1 MATELRET
9 GVSVV
14 DQVPWGTHFCSF
26 YETKQDLLDILIPFF
41 KVGLENNEF
50 CLWVI
55 SDPGLITVEEAKAA
69 LEQAVPDLDR
79 HLSDEN
85 IEILDAL
92 GWYIE
97 ENVPNLERAM
107 SAWDEKLKRALALG
121 YDGMRISGDTFWL
134 GEKDWKEFCA
144 HEKQVND
151 RITDQRMTIWCT
163 YPLAKSGA
171 AEILDVVQTHQ
182 FTIARREGE
191 WEVLQTS
198 ELIKAKA
205 EIKRLNEELR
215 RVIERTPK
223 PPVILRCGVAVLSVT
238 AALII
243 TLWMRMEFGQPS
255 TPIVALFLCA
265 VMFSVWFGG
274 VGPGL
279 LAIALSLLAID
290 YYFVPAIH
298 SVALEIKEIPRLL
311 IFVLSAL
318 LVGWLRAAQR
328 SKAESLRRARDF
340 LDGTVQ
346 DLKRTNE
353 ALQAEIAERKRAE
366 DEPRKEKEI
375 LQKIFD
381 YIPVM
386 INFIDEKGRLKLA
399 NREWERTLGWTLG
412 EVLSQNLDILAEAY
426 PHPQDRQK
434 ALDFV
439 ARTNGEWADFKT
451 RVRDGRVIDTSWA
464 IIHLSEGTII
474 GIGQDITE
482 RKRAEEQLR
491 ATGEQLRALSASL
504 NSAREEEGA
513 RIAREL
519 HDELGSALTRLKWDL
534 ESVDKLCSK
543 AGNQTDSSILRE
555 KIEGMVELIDVTI
568 NDVRRISSELRP
580 RILDDL
586 GIVAAIEWQAQQFKA
601 RTGIRCQFDSF
612 IENTDL
618 SQEQAT
624 AIFRIFQEALTNIL
638 RHAQATIVNI
648 MIEEEEGEFVLEVK
662 DNGRGITEVERTGS
676 RSVGLIGMRERA
688 HLAGGSIKIT
698 GVVGKGTVLTLR
710 VPIHCQGSD

>member
-1 MATELRET
+1 MATGLRET
-9 GVSVV
+9 GISIV

-26 YETKQDLLDILIPFF
+26 FETKQDLLDLLIPFF
-41 KVGLENNEF
+41 KAGLENNEF

-55 SDPGLITVEEAKAA
+55 SDPELITVEEAKGA
-69 LEQAVPDLDR
+69 LEQAVPNLDR
-79 HLSDEN
+79 HLTDKN
-85 IEILDAL
+85 IEILSAL
-92 GWYIE
+92 DWYIQ
-97 ENVPNLERAM
+97 ENVPDLERVL
-107 SAWDEKLKRALALG
+107 SAWDAKLKQALALG
-121 YDGMRISGDTFWL
+121 YDGMRVSADTFWL
-134 GEKDWKEFCA
+134 GEKHWKEFCA
-144 HEKQVND
+144 YEKQVTD
-151 RITDQRMTIWCT
+151 FITDQMMTIWCT

-171 AEILDVVQTHQ
+171 AEILDVVQSHQ
-182 FTIARREGE
+182 FAIARRQGE

-205 EIKRLNEELR
+205 EIKRLNKELQR
-215 RVIERTPK
+215 DLKQTSK
-223 PPVILRCGVAVLSVT
+223 PPLTLRYGMAVLSVS

-243 TLWMRMEFGQPS
+243 TLWLRMELGQPS

-265 VMFSVWFGG
+265 VMYSAWFGG

-279 LAIALSLLAID
+279 LAIALSLLAIN
-290 YYFVPAIH
+290 YYFVPPIH
-298 SVALEIKEIPRLL
+298 SVALQIKEIPRLL
-311 IFVLSAL
+311 LFALSAL
-318 LVGWLRAAQR
+318 LVGWLGAGQR
-328 SKAESLRRARDF
+328 RKAESLRRARAV
-340 LDGTVQ
+340 LQGAIQ
-346 DLKRTNE
+346 DLRRTNE
-353 ALQAEIAERKRAE
+353 ALQEEITERKRAE
-366 DEPRKEKEI
+366 DELRKEKEI

-381 YIPVM
+381 HIPVM
-386 INFIDEKGRLKLA
+386 INFIDQKGRLKLV
-399 NREWERTLGWTLG
+399 NREWERTLGWTLE

-426 PHPQDRQK
+426 PDPQDRQK
-434 ALDFV
+434 VLDFV
-439 ARTNGEWADFKT
+439 VRTNGEWADFKT

-534 ESVDKLCSK
+534 ESVGKLCSE
-543 AGNQTDSSILRE
+543 AGNQTDSSILAE
-555 KIEGMVELIDVTI
+555 KIEDMARLIDATV

-580 RILDDL
+580 RILDNL

-601 RTGIRCQFDSF
+601 RTGIICQFDPS
-612 IENTDL
+612 IENADL
-618 SQEQAT
+618 SQEQST

-638 RHAQATIVNI
+638 RHAQATRVNI
-648 MIEEEEGEFVLEVK
+648 MIEQEEGEFVLEVK
-662 DNGRGITEVERTGS
+662 DNGRGIAEEERTGS

-688 HLAGGSIKIT
+688 HLAGGSIEIT
-698 GVVGKGTVLTLR
+698 GVAGKGTVLTLR
-710 VPIHCQGSD
+710 VPIHSQGSN